1 MARQRADSDKI
12 KRRYKKQHSSKVFL
26 ILKEIRK
33 KMLADISSNEIRDAF
48 NTSIDTVNTN
58 TGLKYKDDIFKL
70 ELEKNRASLVGN
82 ANEQKD
88 RMLHIMRDCTTSAED
103 QNIPAKNRIA
113 AERLR
118 IDIIIR
124 ILQLE

>member
-1 MARQRADSDKI
+1 
-12 KRRYKKQHSSKVFL
+12 
-26 ILKEIRK
+26 
-33 KMLADISSNEIRDAF
+33 MLADISSNEIRDAF
-48 NTSIDTVNTN
+48 NTSSVSIDTN

-88 RMLHIMRDCTTSAED
+88 RMLHIMRDCTTLAED
-103 QNIPAKNRIA
+103 QNIPAKDRIA

-124 ILQLE
+124 IMQLE

>member
-1 MARQRADSDKI
+1 
-12 KRRYKKQHSSKVFL
+12 
-26 ILKEIRK
+26 
-33 KMLADISSNEIRDAF
+33 MLTGVSSNEIRDAF
-48 NTSIDTVNTN
+48 NLSVGTVKTN
-58 TGLKYKDDIFKL
+58 TSLRHKDDIFKL
-70 ELEKNRASLVGN
+70 ELEKNRASLVEN
-82 ANEQKD
+82 VNVQKD